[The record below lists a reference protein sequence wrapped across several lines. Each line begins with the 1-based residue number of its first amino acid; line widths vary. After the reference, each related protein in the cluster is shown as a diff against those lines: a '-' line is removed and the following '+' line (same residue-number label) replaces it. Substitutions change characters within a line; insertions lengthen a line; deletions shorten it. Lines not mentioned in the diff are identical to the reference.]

1 MPKRVA
7 INVSLTP
14 ALAKFVRDR
23 VKRGRYQ
30 SASEVVRDGLRVLAE
45 REKERRGALEEV
57 RRKIAEG
64 IARADRGGF
73 VDGEG
78 VFAEWRRRDQA
89 ARKRRKSA

>member
-7 INVSLTP
+7 VNVSLTP
-14 ALAKFVRDR
+14 ALAKFVSDR
-23 VKRGRYQ
+23 VKKGRYQ

-45 REKERRGALEEV
+45 REKERQAAVEEI

-64 IARADRGGF
+64 IAQADRGEF
-73 VDGEG
+73 VDGEA

-89 ARKRRKSA
+89 ARKRRRSA